1 MNQASSTT
9 TITPPIAAECFSRRL
24 RASAASSSVT
34 SSTSSSGGVGP
45 ADVTASSTRLSGK
58 AFGLEPFSLAGAAN
72 AAGAVGGAGVVGAV
86 GAVGATASDSD
97 VATDVVGAASVLS
110 VASRKMDAARNSDV
124 ARMCDRV
131 PPVDS
136 SALAKSR
143 PRRNLSTGSF
153 ESARAKIAS
162 NSVRSGRI
170 SLGRG
175 GRSLSCLLTT
185 TDGLKCA
192 NGGAPVSM

>member
-1 MNQASSTT
+1 MNQASSMT
-9 TITPPIAAECFSRRL
+9 TIAPPIAAECFSRRL
-24 RASAASSSVT
+24 RASANSSSVT
-34 SSTSSSGGVGP
+34 SSTSSSGGVDP
-45 ADVTASSTRLSGK
+45 AGVTVSSTWLSVK
-58 AFGLEPFSLAGAAN
+58 VFGAEPFLLTGTAN
-72 AAGAVGGAGVVGAV
+72 AADAVDAAGVVCAV
-86 GAVGATASDSD
+86 
-97 VATDVVGAASVLS
+97 SVLS
-110 VASRKMDAARNSDV
+110 VASRKMDAARTSDV

-143 PRRNLSTGSF
+143 PRRNLSTGSL

-175 GRSLSCLLTT
+175 ARSLSCLLTT

>member
-1 MNQASSTT
+1 M
-9 TITPPIAAECFSRRL
+9 
-24 RASAASSSVT
+24 RACAD
-34 SSTSSSGGVGP
+34 SSTSSSGGVGL
-45 ADVTASSTRLSGK
+45 VGLTALSTGLSGK
-58 AFGLEPFSLAGAAN
+58 ACGAEPFLLAGAAN
-72 AAGAVGGAGVVGAV
+72 AAGLAGAV
-86 GAVGATASDSD
+86 GAAASDIG
-97 VATDVVGAASVLS
+97 VAGAVAGAASVPS

-131 PPVDS
+131 PPFDS

-162 NSVRSGRI
+162 NSIRSGRI

-175 GRSLSCLLTT
+175 ARSLSCLLTT